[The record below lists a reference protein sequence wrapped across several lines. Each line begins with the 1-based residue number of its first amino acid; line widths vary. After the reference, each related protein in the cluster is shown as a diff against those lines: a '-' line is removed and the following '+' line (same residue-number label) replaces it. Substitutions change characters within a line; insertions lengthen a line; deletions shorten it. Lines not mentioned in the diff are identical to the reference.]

1 MKWYLGALVIG
12 ILGAAWA
19 LVKAWPTSDL
29 STEWIRDKAYDKS
42 GG

>member
-12 ILGAAWA
+12 ILGGLLGW
-19 LVKAWPTSDL
+19 LKSRQQSDL
-29 STEWIRDKAYDKS
+29 SAEWIREAAYDKS